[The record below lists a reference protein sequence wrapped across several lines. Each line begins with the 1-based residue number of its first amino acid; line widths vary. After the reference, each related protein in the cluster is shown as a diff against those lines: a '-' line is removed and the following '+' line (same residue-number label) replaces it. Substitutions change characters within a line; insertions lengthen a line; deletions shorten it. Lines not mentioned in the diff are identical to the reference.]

1 MEYVWSPQ
9 QDSGLTGS
17 VTVEIPNV
25 KKQFEIIRS
34 MSVKPKEGGLEL
46 SDQLDVVEKQ
56 IELSKDFIKS
66 VKLEHSSGQ
75 KIKSFDELLFWKET
89 RDLVLG
95 EISGIIINGPSL
107 GKH

>member
-1 MEYVWSPQ
+1 MEYVWHPKD
-9 QDSGLTGS
+9 DSGLSGS

-34 MSVKPKEGGLEL
+34 MSLKPKEGGLDL

-56 IELSKDFIKS
+56 IDLSRDYVKS
-66 VKLEHSSGQ
+66 VKLEHSSGE

-95 EISGIIINGPSL
+95 EISSIIINGPSL